1 MGVSL
6 SIGRNLLARTPPTIV
21 ITEPLPRW
29 QAWAQRLLRLLG
41 LLLACALS
49 FLGGMYYQ
57 QERAPARPAE
67 IVVQPAEPANSE
79 ANPQPA
85 VGKAPAAPALPRAQ
99 DLLESRV
106 VEGLTIQSLEVTN
119 DAATPGQLRYQFTV
133 SNEGRLYEGQMEF
146 AVLGQLDGRP
156 VLWTYPSAGERPE
169 ARFQMRIGRYI
180 KSEGRLQ
187 LPPGLTPQ
195 VVALRLRETAGVRA
209 SRGVLL
215 PEPVVVR
222 AR

>member
-29 QAWAQRLLRLLG
+29 QAWAQRVLRLLG

-57 QERAPARPAE
+57 QERTPVRHAD
-67 IVVQPAEPANSE
+67 IVVQPSEPAAAES
-79 ANPQPA
+79 AAKQPA
-85 VGKAPAAPALPRAQ
+85 AAAVPRAQ
-99 DLLESRV
+99 ELLEPRV
-106 VEGLTIQSLEVTN
+106 VEGLTIQSLEVAN
-119 DAATPGQLRYQFTV
+119 DATAPGQLRYQFTV

-146 AVLGQLDGRP
+146 AVLGQLEGRQ
-156 VLWTYPSAGERPE
+156 VLWTFPSTGERPE
-169 ARFQMRIGRYI
+169 ARYQMRIGRYI

-195 VVALRLRETAGVRA
+195 VVALRLRETGGVRA
-209 SRGVLL
+209 SRGVQL
-215 PEPVVVR
+215 PEAVVVR
-222 AR
+222 GR